1 MKVIK
6 IAALLGMVVTTSA
19 FSQANTTAAD
29 TSASVTASQTGAW
42 VPPQGKANV
51 PKTRAQV
58 YAELV
63 QAEKD
68 GQRDCLNST
77 IYRNP

>member
-19 FSQANTTAAD
+19 FAQSNTTAAD
-29 TSASVTASQTGAW
+29 TSASVAASQTGAW
-42 VPPQGKANV
+42 VPPQGEANV

-68 GQRDCLNST
+68 GQLAYLNST

>member
-1 MKVIK
+1 
-6 IAALLGMVVTTSA
+6 
-19 FSQANTTAAD
+19 
-29 TSASVTASQTGAW
+29 
-42 VPPQGKANV
+42 VPPQGEANV

-68 GQRDCLNST
+68 GQLEYLNST

>member
-1 MKVIK
+1 
-6 IAALLGMVVTTSA
+6 
-19 FSQANTTAAD
+19 
-29 TSASVTASQTGAW
+29 
-42 VPPQGKANV
+42 V

-68 GQRDCLNST
+68 GQLDYLNST

>member
-19 FSQANTTAAD
+19 FAQANTTAAD
-29 TSASVTASQTGAW
+29 ASASVTASQTGAW
-42 VPPQGKANV
+42 GPPQGEANLS
-51 PKTRAQV
+51 KTRAQV

-68 GQRDCLNST
+68 GQLEYLNST

>member
-6 IAALLGMVVTTSA
+6 IAALLGMVITTSA
-19 FSQANTTAAD
+19 FAQANPTAAD
-29 TSASVTASQTGAW
+29 TSASVAGSQPSAWAS
-42 VPPQGKANV
+42 PQNEANTR
-51 PKTRAQV
+51 KTRAQV

-68 GQRDCLNST
+68 GQLDYLNNT

>member
-6 IAALLGMVVTTSA
+6 IAALIGMVVTTSA
-19 FSQANTTAAD
+19 FAQANTTAAD
-29 TSASVTASQTGAW
+29 TSASVTASQIGAW
-42 VPPQGKANV
+42 VPPQGEANV

-68 GQRDCLNST
+68 GQLDYLNST